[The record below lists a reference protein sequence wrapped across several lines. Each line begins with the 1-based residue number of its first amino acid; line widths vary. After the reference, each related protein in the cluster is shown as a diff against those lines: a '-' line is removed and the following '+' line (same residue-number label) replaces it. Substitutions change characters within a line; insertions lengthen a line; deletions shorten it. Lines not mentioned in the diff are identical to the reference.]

1 MLVNGA
7 TMEAFRM
14 SIRVYL
20 LSILL
25 VNVLSKP
32 KTYLIEVNE
41 ESYESSQDYG
51 YVPKNGGYGD
61 NGNVPNDGDDSNVP
75 KDEGYGDDGN
85 VHNDGSY
92 GDDSNVP
99 KDGGYGDDGNVHKDG
114 GYGHDYRALP
124 KNIPQPQWQKI

>member
-61 NGNVPNDGDDSNVP
+61 NGNVPNDG
-75 KDEGYGDDGN
+75 
-85 VHNDGSY
+85 
-92 GDDSNVP
+92 
-99 KDGGYGDDGNVHKDG
+99 GYGDDGNVHKDG
-114 GYGHDYRALP
+114 GYGDDGNVHNDGGYRDDS
-124 KNIPQPQWQKI
+124 NIPKDGGYEDDCNVHNDG